1 MSGKPS
7 NDTSSVPT
15 PSDSTSSK
23 TSTQPPIPSI
33 ETPDPTVQQEQASS
47 SIRLPP
53 RTGAQNPVFRIP
65 QSPRSAPGPEA
76 SSHEKKGKI
85 AIPRLKRPVDQ
96 SGDDA
101 ARPGGKHRVT
111 HACEPC
117 RHRKTKCSGER
128 PACRHCV
135 DFKIACYYADG
146 KRDRVKKQ
154 FGTMTEKV
162 AEYEKLLNTLMPRVS
177 DADASLIR
185 LALERD
191 ALDDEAPSTVD
202 ALTES
207 ESTALHT
214 LDSGGES
221 GAESEASA
229 GAGSTGALDRTDE
242 DFTREKVRNTGYMG
256 KNSEVTWL
264 QRLREQNQSGHVPH
278 TARDGPSSKTAF
290 PRASGDD
297 NSPEDVDTFTTAD
310 SNYHLDD
317 LAIST
322 FEHVDPYE
330 MPPPETAQHLFNS
343 YITRVHPTFPVVGKT
358 NLTNQF
364 QRFFSGAIATRP
376 PEKWL
381 AIINLIFAIAAQ
393 YSHLIKAEWE
403 ADERDHLIY
412 FTRARLLSINSETM
426 FQHPDLQHIQI
437 LALMSFYLMC
447 ISQINRAWIING
459 SAIRAACA
467 IGMNIR
473 NDSPELKDSLKEIRY
488 RVWWAIYTLEHRL
501 CGMTG
506 RVNCILDDHCTTPLP
521 VPVEEELFETEEA
534 KALLSKERQQGDRA
548 PGSNSNTPSVSASTP
563 STESRSR
570 SQTKVDSRSPSATN
584 RVGDLDWAKDVPPN
598 PALYFLHLV
607 QLARLTQNIFHRLY
621 NPNSVRG
628 TWSQTQEKIK
638 ELDVQLESWYQKL
651 PPAYAFRRKQ
661 RDRTAYEYRL
671 GLGFFFY
678 GTKMTVHRPCL
689 CRLDRKI
696 PNQSQKSLEFN
707 RNSALACVEA
717 AIETLNMIPDEPNA
731 IGLMRIGPWWDI
743 LQRLVQASSV
753 LMLEL
758 SFRVNHMPEAA
769 DIVLESGKKVV
780 RWLHALGDENVSA
793 ARAWKLCAPLFQVA
807 ARKIGRDVSDL
818 PQNPP
823 GKMAEQD
830 ADTSDVGYPPTT
842 FPQGPALTNAIYQSI
857 PTSQPFSL
865 YDPMM
870 QYDQYIPGD
879 FAMDQ
884 NMMFQAAPDTGFQQ
898 YQTDTSADM
907 DLLHTGYHDEQAQ
920 QPQGHA
926 NPAKSRPF

>member
-1 MSGKPS
+1 M
-7 NDTSSVPT
+7 
-15 PSDSTSSK
+15 
-23 TSTQPPIPSI
+23 
-33 ETPDPTVQQEQASS
+33 E
-47 SIRLPP
+47 
-53 RTGAQNPVFRIP
+53 
-65 QSPRSAPGPEA
+65 
-76 SSHEKKGKI
+76 
-85 AIPRLKRPVDQ
+85 
-96 SGDDA
+96 
-101 ARPGGKHRVT
+101 
-111 HACEPC
+111 
-117 RHRKTKCSGER
+117 
-128 PACRHCV
+128 
-135 DFKIACYYADG
+135 
-146 KRDRVKKQ
+146 
-154 FGTMTEKV
+154 
-162 AEYEKLLNTLMPRVS
+162 
-177 DADASLIR
+177 
-185 LALERD
+185 
-191 ALDDEAPSTVD
+191 

-214 LDSGGES
+214 LDSGVES
-221 GAESEASA
+221 GGESEASA

-242 DFTREKVRNTGYMG
+242 DFTREKVRTTGYMG

-264 QRLREQNQSGHVPH
+264 LRLREQNQSGHVTH
-278 TARDGPSSKTAF
+278 TIRDNPSSKEAGPGTRDA
-290 PRASGDD
+290 RHGASGDD
-297 NSPEDVDTFTTAD
+297 KGPEDVDAFTTAD

-343 YITRVHPTFPVVGKT
+343 YITRVHPTFPVVGRT

-364 QRFFSGAIATRP
+364 HRFFSGAIATRP

-381 AIINLIFAIAAQ
+381 AILNLIFAIAAQ
-393 YSHLIKAEWE
+393 YSHLVKAEWE

-447 ISQINRAWIING
+447 ISQINRAWVING

-473 NDSPELKDSLKEIRY
+473 NESPELKDSLKEIRY
-488 RVWWAIYTLEHRL
+488 RVWWALYTLEHRL

-506 RVNCILDDHCTTPLP
+506 RVNCILDEHCTTPLP
-521 VPVEEELFETEEA
+521 VPVEEELFETGEA

-563 STESRSR
+563 STDSRSR
-570 SQTKVDSRSPSATN
+570 SQTKIDSRSPSATN
-584 RVGDLDWAKDVPPN
+584 RAGDLEWAKDVPPN
-598 PALYFLHLV
+598 PALYFLHFV

-628 TWSQTQEKIK
+628 TWSETQEKIK
-638 ELDVQLESWYQKL
+638 ELDDQLESWYQNL
-651 PPAYAFRRKQ
+651 PAAFEFRRKQ
-661 RDRTAYEYRL
+661 RDRSAYEHRL

-678 GTKMTVHRPCL
+678 GTKMTIHRPCL

-696 PNQSQKSLEFN
+696 PNQSQKSHEFN

-731 IGLMRIGPWWDI
+731 VGLMCIGPWWDI

-758 SFRVNHMPEAA
+758 SFRVNHMPEDA
-769 DIVLESGKKVV
+769 DVVLESGKKAV

-807 ARKIGRDVSDL
+807 AKKIGRDVSDL

-823 GKMAEQD
+823 GKMEQDQD
-830 ADTSDVGYPPTT
+830 ADMGEVGFSQAA
-842 FPQGPALTNAIYQSI
+842 FPQGPALTSGVYPSI
-857 PTSQPFSL
+857 PTSQPFSF

-870 QYDQYIPGD
+870 QYDQYFPGD
-879 FAMDQ
+879 FSIDPMDQ
-884 NMMFQAAPDTGFQQ
+884 NMMFQAAPDAGFQR
-898 YQTDTSADM
+898 YQADTRADM
-907 DLLHTGYHDEQAQ
+907 DLLHHGYREEQAQ
-920 QPQGHA
+920 QPQGPA
-926 NPAKSRPF
+926 NAARSRPFE